1 MSSNELI
8 KCRELNFSY
17 NKKAPIIKNLNL
29 SVYQGEFVGLV
40 GESGCGK
47 STLAAL
53 LLNLL
58 KPNSGTIEVNNKD
71 LSKLNFKERK
81 SFYKE
86 VQIVFQDPSAS
97 LDSFMSV
104 YSLIEEPLKIH
115 KIGNKKS
122 RVEKVKETMKL
133 VGLSSAY
140 LDSYPNE
147 LSGGLKQRLSIAI
160 ALVLNPKVLI
170 LDECVSALDVSIQA
184 QILNLLLD
192 LQKRLNLTYLFIT
205 HDLNVVSYVSD
216 KIIVMKNGEIVEEGK
231 CEDVFKN
238 PKHPYTKQLLESG
251 ITNV

>member
-17 NKKAPIIKNLNL
+17 NKKSPIIKNLNL

-58 KPNSGTIEVNNKD
+58 KPSSGTIEVNNKD
-71 LSKLNFKERK
+71 LSKLNLKERK

-86 VQIVFQDPSAS
+86 VQIVFQDPSSS

-115 KIGNKKS
+115 KMGNKKS
-122 RVEKVKETMKL
+122 RVEKVKETMEL